1 MKGQPFNWAEYR
13 GKVVLV
19 DFWAT
24 WCGPCLKELPNMQKA
39 YAAYHEQGFEIVG
52 ISMDEDRAKLDE
64 FLTKNP
70 LPWTTLHE
78 GGGNVNQTAAY
89 YGISALPAPILV
101 DQNGKV
107 VSMMAQGEELNRLL
121 KQLLGPAN

>member
-1 MKGQPFNWAEYR
+1 
-13 GKVVLV
+13 
-19 DFWAT
+19 
-24 WCGPCLKELPNMQKA
+24 
-39 YAAYHEQGFEIVG
+39 
-52 ISMDEDRAKLDE
+52 MDEDRAKLDE

-78 GGGNVNQTAAY
+78 GDGNVNQTAAY
-89 YGISALPAPILV
+89 YGITALPATILV

-107 VSMMAQGEELNRLL
+107 VSMMAQGEELNRSL